1 MRYHVPVLLAESVN
15 ALKIKPNGTY
25 LDLTFGGGGHSKEIL
40 KNLSDGV
47 LIAFDADDDVL
58 NNLIDDKRFV
68 FINDNYRFFR
78 NYLIEKNITQV
89 DGILSDLGVSS
100 HQLDDFSRGF
110 SYRDDKSFLDM
121 RMDKSAKTIA
131 SEILNNYEE
140 KALCNIFRT
149 YGELNNAFQISK
161 LIIRRREI
169 SKIKTVADLVDAIK
183 PQLPK
188 SNDYKILSKIF
199 QALRI
204 EVNGELDALKEML
217 LQTPL
222 ILKPGGKL
230 VVISYHSL
238 EDKIVKNFMK
248 SGNFEG
254 ELQEDF
260 YGNKKRLFEIISKKP
275 IEASNEEIETNSR
288 ARSAKM
294 RIAEKNEIF

>member
-89 DGILSDLGVSS
+89 DGILADLGVSS